1 MRIKERK
8 EYENSTNR
16 TVYNRLRKK
25 YLAEKAEIRCSYC
38 GWNSNEN
45 SSDKWYGT
53 RNSWNEKE
61 PEYKRY
67 PSWKLATKNRKQWQ
81 EKPKSYKIIEDDSTH
96 RRYYYCEITF

>member
-1 MRIKERK
+1 MNNRQRK

-45 SSDKWYGT
+45 STDKWYGS
-53 RNSWNEKE
+53 RRAWGEEE
-61 PEYKRY
+61 PIYTKY
-67 PSWKLATKNRKQWQ
+67 PSWKLATRNHKQWQ
-81 EKPKSYKIIEDDSTH
+81 EKPKSYRIIEKSNPS
-96 RRYYYCEITF
+96 RNFYYCEIIF